1 MLQTIQ
7 ANGNILNLSQPVV
20 MGILNATPD
29 SFYTKGKASL
39 LSEMLLNAEQMI
51 MQGAT
56 ILDIGGMSTRP
67 GAPQVDLDTE
77 LQRVIPAV
85 TEIRKKFPHIFISID
100 TYRSEV
106 AHQSALVG
114 ADIINDISA
123 GDLDNNMFN
132 VVAHHK
138 LAYLMMHM
146 QGNPQTMQINPEY
159 EHDIVLQITK
169 YFIQK
174 INQLNALSI
183 YDIILDIGFG
193 FGKSLEHNYT
203 LLKRLQEFE
212 MLGYPMLAGLSRKS
226 MLQKLLDIDAE
237 HALNSTSITNIIALQ
252 NNAKILRVH
261 DVKEAME
268 CVKIYKYIKNL

>member
-7 ANGNILNLSQPVV
+7 ANGNILDLSQPVV

-174 INQLNALSI
+174 INQLNALSV